1 MKYYTVKPYISKIL
15 ENKLFLCHIYY
26 GCKLLLL
33 KGKEFLMSFKS
44 WSASQTAASKNKSD
58 SKLEAVPTTSA
69 DGAENVETV
78 AKVPPSANPQPDDK
92 TAKGLPMKES

>member
-1 MKYYTVKPYISKIL
+1 MTLS
-15 ENKLFLCHIYY
+15 
-26 GCKLLLL
+26 GKLLLL

-58 SKLEAVPTTSA
+58 KKLEAVPTTNA
-69 DGAENVETV
+69 DGAETVKPV

-92 TAKGLPMKES
+92 TAKGSINKKS

>member
-1 MKYYTVKPYISKIL
+1 MKYYTIKPYISKFL
-15 ENKLFLCHIYY
+15 ENKLFLCHIYC

-58 SKLEAVPTTSA
+58 SKLEAVSTTNA
-69 DGAENVETV
+69 DGEKTVESV
-78 AKVPPSANPQPDDK
+78 AKVSPSTNTQPDDK
-92 TAKGLPMKES
+92 TAKVLPLKKA